1 MAEKNGEGH
10 VAGQVQRQQEEC
22 WQLADE
28 WPVPLNLEV
37 ILQAQSGIFWAAFYS
52 CLKSVIYCV

>member
-28 WPVPLNLEV
+28 WPVQLTLEV
-37 ILQAQSGIFWAAFYS
+37 IL
-52 CLKSVIYCV
+52 